1 MADDARTPAAQVN
14 PTHLQRAHPVRL
26 EWGPHAVALVADA
39 VARGE
44 RVLAVVVDVLSFT
57 TTVSV
62 ALDRGARVHPY
73 RWADG
78 TAAAFAAEQGAVLAV
93 GRRQAATDPSA
104 VSLSP
109 GSVRRAESLDAVV
122 LPSPNGSTVTG
133 LLADAGAE
141 VVAASLRT
149 RSAVGRWL
157 VDRLVRAAGQ
167 RTALVVVPAGERWP
181 DGSLRPAVED
191 LWGAGAVVAAVVDE
205 LEHRAGPLLLSP
217 EARAALAAWDVVAD
231 DVRTALHACASGV
244 ELVEAGFADDVDV
257 AAELD
262 LSDVVPL
269 LTEGVFTDA
278 GRGGVSEAGHPAS

>member
-1 MADDARTPAAQVN
+1 MMEPVGPRANSA
-14 PTHLQRAHPVRL
+14 HLQQANTVRL
-26 EWGPHAVALVADA
+26 EWGPPSVALVADA

-78 TAAAFAAEQGAVLAV
+78 TAAAFAAEHGAVLAV
-93 GRRQAATDPSA
+93 GRRQAAGDPAA

-109 GSVRRAESLDAVV
+109 GSVRRAEALDAVV

-149 RSAVGRWL
+149 RAAVGRWL
-157 VDRLVRAAGQ
+157 VDRLVRSAGHP
-167 RTALVVVPAGERWP
+167 TALVVVPAGERWA

-231 DVRTALHACASGV
+231 DVGTALRASASGV
-244 ELVEAGFADDVDV
+244 ELVEAGFGDDVDV

-262 LSDVVPL
+262 ASDLVPL
-269 LTEGVFTDA
+269 LVDGAFTDA
-278 GRGGVSEAGHPAS
+278 TGSAAAGAGHPAS